1 MEASP
6 VHIIQYF
13 DGAKQG
19 IIPLFQRPYSW
30 ELRDW
35 KTLWEDVLAQYLPD
49 DRTSHFMGAVVTVPV
64 RTVPVGVTK
73 HLVIDGQ
80 QRLTTVAILLC
91 AIRDHAE
98 ADEPTR
104 GIIGDLLQN
113 RYYQAPDDLK
123 LVPTQVDRAA
133 FDALVKQHA
142 LTAFEGSSVIEAYR
156 FFSKQLAGRDGDDQP
171 IRPRTVLEAIQQT
184 LQVVMI
190 NLSAND
196 DPYLIFESLNHKGKP
211 LSEADLVRNYV
222 LMRFQHSTTAG
233 GEQEQVYHQLWSPME
248 AALKERISEFL
259 RHYGMRFGTN
269 IRKGEVYT
277 AFKAFYEKLDDSA
290 AVRQELS
297 ETKANALAYERFD
310 KPELEASAAVA
321 LRLQR
326 MIDLDSSVFFPLL
339 LRVYRAW
346 QTEKIQE
353 RQLVGFLDHLESFYV
368 RRLVCGVPTNALNKL
383 TLEWCSHLP
392 EANPDLWLA
401 ERMLQGAG
409 GRKWPT
415 DTEFVEALVHSQIYP
430 RRNIVRYLLDN
441 LELAFGHKER
451 AELGAATIEHVL
463 PQTLSAPWF
472 EALGEDAQAQAEQWR
487 DTLGNLTLTGY
498 NPELGNAAFSDKKAI
513 LSQSHYELNRWIV
526 EQEAWTS
533 ATMEARGRDLAQ
545 RAVAR
550 WQRPV
555 AE

>member
-6 VHIIQYF
+6 VHILQYF

-98 ADEPTR
+98 ADDPTR

-113 RYYQAPDDLK
+113 RHYQAPDDLK

-133 FDALVKQHA
+133 FDALVKKQD
-142 LTAFEGSSVIEAYR
+142 LTAFGSSSVIEAYR
-156 FFSKQLAGRDGDDQP
+156 FFSRQLAGRDGDDQP
-171 IRPRTVLEAIQQT
+171 IRPRTVLEAVQQT

-259 RHYGMRFGTN
+259 RHYGMRFGAN

-277 AFKAFYEKLDDSA
+277 AFKASYEKLDGSA
-290 AVRQELS
+290 AVRDELS
-297 ETKANALAYERFD
+297 ETKANALAYERFAQ
-310 KPELEASAAVA
+310 PELEASSAVA

-346 QTEKIQE
+346 QTEAIQE

-368 RRLVCGVPTNALNKL
+368 RRLVCSVPTNALNKL

-392 EANPDLWLA
+392 EENPDLWLA
-401 ERMLQGAG
+401 DRMLQGAG

-451 AELGAATIEHVL
+451 TELETATIEHVL

-472 EALGEDAQAQAEQWR
+472 EALGEDAREQAEKWR

-498 NPELGNAAFSDKKAI
+498 NPELGNAAFFDKKAI

-526 EQEAWTS
+526 QQEAWTS
-533 ATMEARGRDLAQ
+533 VTIEARGRDLAQ
-545 RAVAR
+545 RALAR
-550 WQRPV
+550 WQRP
-555 AE
+555 AGE